1 MKPENNDQIIGALR
15 EEVRR
20 LRAADETRDKMCA
33 ANVHA
38 RQVLGEAE
46 GTVEQAKLG
55 GWTHAHIDGLVSIIA
70 RAMWILEGK

>member
-1 MKPENNDQIIGALR
+1 MNNDQTIGALR

-38 RQVLGEAE
+38 RQVLGEVKD
-46 GTVEQAKLG
+46 TIEQAKD
-55 GWTHAHIDGLVSIIA
+55 GWTQPLIDGLVSIIN
-70 RAMWILEGK
+70 RATWILEGK